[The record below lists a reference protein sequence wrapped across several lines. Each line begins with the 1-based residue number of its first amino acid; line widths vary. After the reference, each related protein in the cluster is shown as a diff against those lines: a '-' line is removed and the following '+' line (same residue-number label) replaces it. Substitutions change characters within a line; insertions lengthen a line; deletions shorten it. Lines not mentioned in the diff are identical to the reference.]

1 MVTQAPKR
9 SAVAA
14 ALAFVL
20 SCVGLMVFVW
30 TQFGGT
36 IPLSAQGYRL
46 HGLFK
51 ETGLLVPNADVRIS
65 GVNVGKVTT
74 VQNRGLNSYVT
85 MDIKKD
91 YVPVPKDTRAIIR
104 QKTLLGEA
112 YVMLSTGT
120 GNGPIGKFKD
130 GDSIPSTQ
138 IEDTQALDQVLGSFD
153 KPTQQN
159 LQRLLTGTFTAI
171 GGRGQ
176 DLNDAL
182 GNLDPAVSELTAVV
196 GVLNAQQGNLQ
207 KLINNTGTVL
217 TTLGNRSAD
226 LQSFVIAGDQVLSAT
241 AARDVQLT
249 ATINGLPPFL
259 AQLRTTLATLDSTLA
274 IAKPTLAALRPVA
287 PLLTPALTEVVQLS
301 YPAIKLLHSAPSL
314 LSAAQAALP
323 SITRFSAAFKPAID
337 ALLPATR
344 EVAPMISFIGLYS
357 KELTTAM
364 ANLGATLQG
373 IGPAN
378 TAATAGT
385 PAGQAHYL
393 RAVSPINAESIYGHS
408 VREPTNRHSAYYAS
422 GEQTNIGTGGL
433 LSSDCNNVGNAVEVP
448 LLALS
453 GNVPCRVQ
461 PGFSF
466 NSITAY
472 YPHVTRTPLPKK

>member
-14 ALAFVL
+14 AAAFVL
-20 SCVGLMVFVW
+20 SCVGLMIFVW

-36 IPLSAQGYRL
+36 IPFSAQGYRI
-46 HGLFK
+46 HGLFR

-65 GVNVGKVTT
+65 GVNVGKVAS
-74 VQNRGLNSYVT
+74 VQNRGLSSFVT
-85 MDIKKD
+85 MDINKD
-91 YVPVPKDTRAIIR
+91 FAPIPKDTRAIIR

-120 GNGPIGKFKD
+120 GSGPKFGD
-130 GDSIPSTQ
+130 GETIPRTQ

-159 LQRLLTGTFTAI
+159 LQRLLTGAFTAI
-171 GGRGQ
+171 SGRGQ

-196 GVLNAQQGNLQ
+196 GVLNEQQGNLQ

-226 LQSFVIAGDQVLSAT
+226 VRSLVTAGDQVLSAT
-241 AARDVQLT
+241 ATRDVQLT
-249 ATINGLPPFL
+249 ATINALPPFL
-259 AQLRTTLATLDSTLA
+259 AQLRTTLGTLDTTLQV
-274 IAKPTLAALRPVA
+274 AKPTLAALRPVA
-287 PLLTPALTEVVQLS
+287 PLLTPALSEVVQLS
-301 YPAIKLLHSAPSL
+301 YPAITLLRSAPGL
-314 LSAAQAALP
+314 LDAASAALP

-337 ALLPATR
+337 VLLPATR
-344 EVAPMISFIGLYS
+344 EVAPMISYIGLYG

-364 ANLGATLQG
+364 ANLGATLQPVAAAG
-373 IGPAN
+373 
-378 TAATAGT
+378 TTATAGT

-393 RAVSPINAESIYGHS
+393 RAVVPINNESFFGQS
-408 VREPTNRHSAYYAS
+408 VRQPTNRHNAYYAP
-422 GEQTNIGTGGL
+422 GEQTNIGNGGL
-433 LSSDCNNVGNAVEVP
+433 LSSDCNNTGNASQVP
-448 LLALS
+448 LPLGS

-461 PGFSF
+461 PGFPF
-466 NSITAY
+466 NRITAY
-472 YPHVTRTPLPKK
+472 FPHLTRTPLPKK